1 MTKTGGISHYHLN
14 LYFHLQHINDL
25 SLNIVL
31 DPTLSKAVGMY
42 HQLTSAVQLPDVA
55 RKIIGL
61 EPLGE
66 RDGGEEQ
73 ESVQTGNVDNGLKAE
88 QGPESLETVTFETS
102 TGEVA
107 FERSLNL
114 HYL

>member
-1 MTKTGGISHYHLN
+1 
-14 LYFHLQHINDL
+14 LQHINDL
-25 SLNIVL
+25 SLHIEL
-31 DPTLSKAVGMY
+31 DSTISTAEGIY
-42 HQLTSAVQLPDVA
+42 HQLTLTVEVPDVA

-61 EPLGE
+61 EPLGDC
-66 RDGGEEQ
+66 DGGEEQ
-73 ESVQTGNVDNGLKAE
+73 ELVRTGNDNGLEAE

>member
-1 MTKTGGISHYHLN
+1 
-14 LYFHLQHINDL
+14 L
-25 SLNIVL
+25 SLHIEL
-31 DPTLSKAVGMY
+31 DSTISKAEGIY

-66 RDGGEEQ
+66 RDGGEKQ
-73 ESVQTGNVDNGLKAE
+73 ESVQTGYVDNGLKAE
-88 QGPESLETVTFETS
+88 QDPESLENVTLETS